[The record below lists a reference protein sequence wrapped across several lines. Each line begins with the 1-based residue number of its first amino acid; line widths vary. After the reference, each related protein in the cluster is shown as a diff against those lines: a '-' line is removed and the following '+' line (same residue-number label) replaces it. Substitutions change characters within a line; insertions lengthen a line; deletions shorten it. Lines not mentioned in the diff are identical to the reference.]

1 MITANDAYINTTKQ
15 VMESGIPVNTRN
27 SEVLRATNIIH
38 TFDGTPLV
46 TVRKTAWKLA
56 LREMEWFL
64 SGSNNIKDL
73 HPSVRHW
80 WEPWKEEFGAISG
93 NYGEQFRHSV
103 QSYQN
108 PDTLDN
114 SFDQIEYLVRG
125 IKNHPFSRRN
135 VITTWNTG
143 DMANPHTPI
152 TNCHGSIIQAF
163 VNNDNEIDLTMYQ
176 RSGDFLLGVQHNWIQ
191 YYAFILWLARET
203 DRKPGKLTWVGGD
216 VHIYKDHWNVAHE
229 ILGIQSGY
237 TDAPQLVLR
246 DQTPGPF
253 KADEFELTSPAPAP
267 IIKTKIP
274 MIV

>member
-1 MITANDAYINTTKQ
+1 MTTANEAYINTTKQ
-15 VMESGIPVNTRN
+15 VMESGISVTTRN
-27 SEVLRATNIIH
+27 SEVLRATNIMH
-38 TFDGTPLV
+38 TFEGTPLV

-56 LREMEWFL
+56 LREFEFFL
-64 SGSNNIKDL
+64 SGGDNINYL
-73 HPSVRHW
+73 HKSVRHW
-80 WEPWKEEFGAISG
+80 WEPWTDENG
-93 NYGEQFRHSV
+93 NMPNSYGPQFRAASMVDEHGDV
-103 QSYQN
+103 KF
-108 PDTLDN
+108 
-114 SFDQIEYLVRG
+114 FDQLEYLVNG
-125 IKNHPFSRRN
+125 IKNHPYSRRN
-135 VITTWNTG
+135 VISAWNTG
-143 DMANPHTPI
+143 EMACPSTLI
-152 TNCHGSIIQAF
+152 TSCHSSIIQAF
-163 VNNDNEIDLTMYQ
+163 VNNNDEIDLTMYQ

-203 DRKPGKLTWVGGD
+203 GRKPGKLTWIGGD

-253 KADEFELTSPAPAP
+253 KADEFELTSPVPEP